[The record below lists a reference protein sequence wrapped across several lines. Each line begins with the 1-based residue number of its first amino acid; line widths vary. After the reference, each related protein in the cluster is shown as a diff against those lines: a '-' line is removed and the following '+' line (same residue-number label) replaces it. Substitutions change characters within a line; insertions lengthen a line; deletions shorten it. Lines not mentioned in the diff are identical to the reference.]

1 MDGCTL
7 SNNEATTTS
16 GSSGGG
22 GGVYVGS
29 NAKKFTMKGSS
40 CITPSTG
47 ADKDKK
53 GKNDVFLSGGS
64 KIIIDGELTHTGIV
78 ARITPRS
85 YDESTQVL
93 DGAITEG
100 TAPNQNY
107 TKFKVTLKGTQPWSV
122 GPDGKL
128 KTP

>member
-1 MDGCTL
+1 M
-7 SNNEATTTS
+7 
-16 GSSGGG
+16 
-22 GGVYVGS
+22 YVGS

-85 YDESTQVL
+85 YNKSTQVL

-100 TAPNQNY
+100 TVPNQNY
-107 TKFKVTLKGTQPWSV
+107 TKFKVTPKSGGGWKVDHTGHLYEG
-122 GPDGKL
+122 
-128 KTP
+128 